1 MRSTTMDEN
10 GSKTHVVVLAQGDE
24 AVERLGS
31 FVREAGLTAAQVTG
45 VGAFERAV
53 VGWFDQDAKDYR
65 RIGVDEQCEVLSLI
79 GDVALSPEG
88 TPTLH
93 AHVVLGL
100 SDGTTRGGH
109 LLEGHV
115 FPTLEVVL
123 YEPPGTLRKRS
134 HPDLGLAL
142 IDPGRSQPGGDRP
155 SAT

>member
-10 GSKTHVVVLAQGDE
+10 GQKTHVVVLAKGDE
-24 AVERLGS
+24 AVEQLGA
-31 FVREAGLTAAQVTG
+31 FIREAELTAAQVTG

-53 VGWFDQDAKDYR
+53 VGWFDRDAKDYR
-65 RIGVDEQCEVLSLI
+65 RIAVDEQCEVLSLI
-79 GDVALSPEG
+79 GDVALSPDG

-123 YEPPGTLRKRS
+123 DEPPGTLRKRS
-134 HPDLGLAL
+134 HPELGLAL
-142 IDPGRSQPGGDRP
+142 IDLASSDPGGDRP